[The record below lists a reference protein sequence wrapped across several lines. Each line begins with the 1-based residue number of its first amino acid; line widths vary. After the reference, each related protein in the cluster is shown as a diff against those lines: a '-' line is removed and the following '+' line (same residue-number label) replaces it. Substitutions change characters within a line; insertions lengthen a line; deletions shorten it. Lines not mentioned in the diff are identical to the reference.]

1 MKTFFPGLAF
11 STLLAVSISTTSNG
25 LLADD
30 GGISPSNVS
39 GVEIVPV
46 DGDIFRYKAVLV
58 DTDGGADLYIFK
70 DEGDGWVEA
79 AHARDIAWRGGSY
92 GQSPWL
98 EATGNGSLKV
108 YSENASIGRSR
119 WEQVLTIAYRNNNF
133 VVAGYTLSY
142 YDTLDEALSGT
153 CDVNLLTGKGIHKDK
168 PFRASLKA
176 LPVQNWTMDTQ
187 PQECSAS

>member
-1 MKTFFPGLAF
+1 MKNFLSGFASLIAF
-11 STLLAVSISTTSNG
+11 AGVFLSASTDLNADDAAVSPG
-25 LLADD
+25 D
-30 GGISPSNVS
+30 VS

-58 DTDGGADLYIFK
+58 DTDGGSDLYVFK
-70 DEGDGWVEA
+70 DAGDGWVKA
-79 AHARDIAWRGGSY
+79 AYAPDIAWRGGAY

-98 EATGNGSLKV
+98 EASGNGSLKV
-108 YSENASIGRSR
+108 YSENSAIGRSR
-119 WEQVLTIAYRNNNF
+119 WEQVLTIAYRNSIF

-142 YDTLDEALSGT
+142 YDTLDEAMSGT